1 MINLTRSL
9 VLGCSVVAL
18 AACGPDDIASP
29 GTGGNID
36 VDINNPPAKGGGD
49 GGNGAGGVTPAAGCP
64 TVGVD
69 ALADNGTI
77 AGPTGTWRVCALPQV
92 FTDDATLPQVAGV
105 LYSLPGRVD
114 VGVDDGPLPDA
125 SDGVTGT
132 PVTLT
137 IEPGVTIFAATGRA
151 WLAVNR
157 GSKLMANG
165 TAAKPIV
172 FTSRDN
178 VQGLNTVNSSGQWGG
193 VVLMGRAP
201 VSDCDTGTPTTD
213 KTQCEMGVEGAL
225 SPAQFGGPNSA
236 DSSGEMSYVQLRYSG
251 FVLSEGKELQSLTTG
266 GVGSGTVFNNIMS
279 YNSSDDGMEAFGGV
293 NHMTN
298 FIVVGAEDDSFD
310 IDSGAQFTLQ
320 NGLAIQRASV
330 GDNLFEIDSPDADYD
345 FTAAPQ
351 TNVSVTN
358 FVGHL
363 RSSGAAQAIRVRG
376 RANYWLSNAIVVGEG
391 KNCARIDE
399 ETPAE
404 APKLDSVLFQCTVAG
419 GSDVAGYVAA
429 GSNNNT
435 TYTNTL
441 VNLIV
446 NGGNESGAVA
456 FDPTAMSTL
465 FTNRNLVGIAS
476 SSDTWFQGWACDSAT
491 ASFASTTGSCLSL
504 PVYN

>member
-36 VDINNPPAKGGGD
+36 VDINNPPPTGGGD
-49 GGNGAGGVTPAAGCP
+49 GGNGAGGVTPASGCP

-69 ALADNGTI
+69 ALTDNGTI
-77 AGPTGTWRVCALPQV
+77 TGPTGTWRVCALPQV
-92 FTDDATLPQVAGV
+92 FTDDATLPQVAGL

-125 SDGVTGT
+125 TDGVTGT

-137 IEPGVTIFAATGRA
+137 IQPGVTIFAATGRS
-151 WLAVNR
+151 WLAVTR
-157 GSKLMANG
+157 GSKLVAKG
-165 TAAKPIV
+165 TADKPIV

-201 VSDCDTGTPTTD
+201 VSDCDTGTPTAD

-225 SPAQFGGPNSA
+225 SPAQFGGPNAA
-236 DSSGEMSYVQLRYSG
+236 DSSGELSYVQIRYSG

-266 GVGSGTVFNNIMS
+266 GIGSGTKISNVMS
-279 YNSSDDGMEAFGGV
+279 YNSSDDGVEVFGGSA
-293 NHMTN
+293 HMSN

-310 IDSGAQFTLQ
+310 VDSGAQFTLQ
-320 NGLAIQRASV
+320 NAIAIQRASA

-351 TNVSVTN
+351 TNVKVTN
-358 FVGHL
+358 FVGRL
-363 RSSGAAQAIRVRG
+363 QSSGAAQAIRVRG
-376 RANYWLSNAIVVGEG
+376 RANYWLANAVIVGEG

-404 APKLDSVLFQCTVAG
+404 APKFDSTLFQCAIAG

-429 GSNNNT
+429 GTNNNT
-435 TYTNTL
+435 SFTNTL
-441 VNLIV
+441 VTLFV
-446 NGGNESGAVA
+446 NGSNESGAVA

-465 FTNRNLVGIAS
+465 FTNRNVVGAATS
-476 SSDTWFQGWACDSAT
+476 TDSWFKGWACDSAT
-491 ASFASTTGSCLSL
+491 ASFASTTGTCLSL